1 MSDQPTLRV
10 RGSAQGGRVA
20 FEDGPSA
27 VRVGGDGLYACTFL
41 AGPLTGGEVGTD
53 DRVTECQLWAAGP
66 SPPVGIRQ
74 SPPRKTA
81 NALVRC
87 LKLQVKGMKRAAW
100 LA

>member
-1 MSDQPTLRV
+1 M
-10 RGSAQGGRVA
+10 A
-20 FEDGPSA
+20 FEGGPSA

-41 AGPLTGGEVGTD
+41 AGPLAGGEVGTD
-53 DRVTECQLWAAGP
+53 DRVVECRLWAAGP
-66 SPPVGIRQ
+66 SPLVSIRL

-87 LKLQVKGMKRAAW
+87 LKLEVKGMKRAAW